1 MANCECHN
9 QRVNLHVPMVFLWV
23 SYGFPMVFHGQM
35 CPGMFL
41 KLVGQSQGWWFFSS
55 IHGDLP
61 STSHDESQIPY
72 CWLHKYTSMHIFIY
86 ICMYVY
92 VNMYIVIY
100 LSSYLCIFSSYIY
113 KYCIHIN
120 IVYIHMHI
128 NDIHHNIPM
137 MYPHLRMIA
146 LMDPSNVSSLSM
158 VPFIN
163 PGNITLSKPYIICWP
178 SPTRWNYYFLF
189 LYGIT
194 ITIYIVICPVI
205 CCVDLYMLFHLGQTP
220 WTPGRKKNNNHI
232 FTIYY

>member
-1 MANCECHN
+1 MG
-9 QRVNLHVPMVFLWV
+9 FLWF
-23 SYGFPMVFHGQM
+23 SYGFPMAR
-35 CPGMFL
+35 CA
-41 KLVGQSQGWWFFSS
+41 QGCFSS
-55 IHGDLP
+55 WLDKARDDDFFHQSMGIYPAHPMMNHRSHIVGCINIHRCTYL
-61 STSHDESQIPY
+61 Y
-72 CWLHKYTSMHIFIY
+72 IY

-92 VNMYIVIY
+92 VNMYIVIYLFIY

-113 KYCIHIN
+113 KYCIHVN